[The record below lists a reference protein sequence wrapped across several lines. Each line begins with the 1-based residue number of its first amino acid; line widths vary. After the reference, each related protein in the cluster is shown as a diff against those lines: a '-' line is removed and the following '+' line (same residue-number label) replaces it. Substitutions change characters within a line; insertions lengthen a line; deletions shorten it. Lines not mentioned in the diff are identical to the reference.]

1 MKSPVLLSRFLSATA
16 FVALALAIV
25 TGQQPAPQPAAG
37 GIFTAAQA
45 QSGRAIYDQN
55 CSACH
60 GANFE
65 GSGDAPALEGG
76 TFRLKWGPKMVSE
89 LFGVILQTMPPTN
102 PGSLGE
108 QASLNA
114 TAYILQRNGAQPG
127 QQPLTSASTTLINTV
142 ATGQGGAANAQAQGR
157 GGRGGRGGATTDD
170 GTPVGRGGSSVLGAG
185 NTAGQG
191 RGGATATRGVS
202 VQGEVKNYV
211 PVTPEM
217 LRNPPAEDW
226 LIFGRNYLRQSYSPL
241 NQITRDNVKNL
252 QLKWVWAMN
261 DSGANQTTPIVH
273 NGIIYLASPSNIVQ
287 ALDAKTGDLIW
298 ETRVGP
304 DQAPGYG
311 GIRSI
316 AIAEDK
322 IFLPTSDAHM
332 VALNARN
339 GQILWDTPASDKPHV
354 STSGAIVIKDKV
366 LMGLTGCARFDGE
379 GCYISAFDIHTG
391 ARAWRFYTIPREG
404 QPGSDTWGKLPMNNR
419 AGAETW
425 LAGSYDPDLNTTYWG
440 VAQSKP
446 WNFLSRKLTPF
457 DKTLYANST
466 VALNPD
472 TGELKWY
479 FQHAPGESFDLDEV
493 FERVLVD
500 IGDQKVSFNAGKAG
514 ILWKLDRRTGQY
526 LGSKEMVKQTVWE
539 HIDPKT
545 GQPSYRPDILEMQLN
560 KPINVCPSTEGGKN
574 WQAMSYN
581 QPTGVIIAPLSQSC
595 MDFTAREVD
604 FNGNGGGSGGDRKFL
619 PMPGTNGNI
628 GKLAAYDVKTLNEV
642 WKYEQHAPFL
652 TAALSTAGGWVLVGD
667 INRGVHILDVK
678 TGQVLWETRLGTS
691 AQGFPVTFSAEGK
704 QYIAVMAGL
713 GGGSPRNVP
722 AAIASDIKI
731 PQSGQALYVFA
742 LP

>member
-1 MKSPVLLSRFLSATA
+1 MQRTALPSRLLFCAALGAAPLVVSA
-16 FVALALAIV
+16 
-25 TGQQPAPQPAAG
+25 QPAA

-45 QSGRAIYDQN
+45 QSGRAIYAQN

-60 GANFE
+60 GGNFE
-65 GSGDAPALEGG
+65 GSGDAPALAGG
-76 TFRLKWGPKMVSE
+76 TFMLKWRTRMVSE
-89 LFGVILQTMPPTN
+89 LFGEIVQNMPPTN

-108 QASLNA
+108 AAALSA
-114 TAYILQRNGAQPG
+114 TAYILERNGAPAG
-127 QQPLTSASTTLINTV
+127 QRTLTAGETALISAV
-142 ATGQGGAANAQAQGR
+142 ATGRPPAANAQAQG
-157 GGRGGRGGATTDD
+157 GGRGG
-170 GTPVGRGGSSVLGAG
+170 GSMVLGAG
-185 NTAGQG
+185 TTAGFG
-191 RGGATATRGVS
+191 RTDAS
-202 VQGEVKNYV
+202 VAHRVTVAGEVKSYV

-217 LRNPPAEDW
+217 LKNPPPEDW
-226 LIFGRNYLRQSYSPL
+226 LIFGRNYQRHSYSPL

-252 QLKWVWAMN
+252 QLKWTWAMN

-273 NGIIYLASPSNIVQ
+273 NGVIYLASPSNIVQ
-287 ALDAKTGDLIW
+287 ALNAKTGDLIW
-298 ETRVGP
+298 ETRAGP

-322 IFLPTSDAHM
+322 VFLSTSDAHM
-332 VALNARN
+332 VAISARN
-339 GQILWDTPASDKPHV
+339 GEILWDTPASDNPHT
-354 STSGAIVIKDKV
+354 STSGDIVIGDKV

-391 ARAWRFYTIPREG
+391 KRVWRFYTIPREG
-404 QPGSDTWGKLPMNNR
+404 QPGSETWGNLPMNNR

-425 LAGSYDPDLNTTYWG
+425 LAGSYDPDLNLTYWG

-446 WNFLSRKLTPF
+446 WNFLSRHLTPF

-472 TGELKWY
+472 TGKLAWY

-500 IGDQKVSFNAGKAG
+500 IGDQKVSLNAGKAG

-526 LGSKEMVKQTVWE
+526 LGSKQMVAQTVWAS
-539 HIDPKT
+539 IDPKT
-545 GQPSYRPDILEMQLN
+545 GTPRYRTDLLEMQLN
-560 KPINVCPSTEGGKN
+560 KPVNVCPSTEGGKN

-581 QPTGVIIAPLSQSC
+581 QPTGLIVVPLSQSC
-595 MDFTAREVD
+595 MEFTAREVD
-604 FNGNGGGSGGDRKFL
+604 LSGAGGGTAGDRKFL

-628 GKLAAYDVKTLNEV
+628 GKLAAYDVKTMNEV

-652 TAALSTAGGWVLVGD
+652 TAAMSTAGGWVLVGD
-667 INRGVHILDVK
+667 VNRGVHIFDVK
-678 TGQVLWETRLGTS
+678 TGQLLWETRLGTS
-691 AQGFPVTFSAEGK
+691 VQGFPVTYSVDGK
-704 QYIAVMAGL
+704 QYIAVMTGL
-713 GGGSPRNVP
+713 GGGSPRQVP
-722 AAIASDIKI
+722 AAIAPDIKI
-731 PQSGQALYVFA
+731 PLSGQALYVFA

>member
-1 MKSPVLLSRFLSATA
+1 MQRSTLVFRLFVSAVLVT
-16 FVALALAIV
+16 VALAVVIA
-25 TGQQPAPQPAAG
+25 QQGPPQG
-37 GIFTAAQA
+37 VGVFTAAQA
-45 QSGRAIYDQN
+45 QAGRAVYEQN
-55 CSACH
+55 CAACH

-65 GSGDAPALEGG
+65 GSGDAPSLVGG
-76 TFRLKWGPKMVSE
+76 TFMLKWGPKMVSE
-89 LFGVILQTMPPTN
+89 LFGEILQTMPPTN

-108 QASLNA
+108 PAALNA

-127 QQPLTSASTTLINTV
+127 QQPLTGSASTVIRTIAN
-142 ATGQGGAANAQAQGR
+142 GQAPAGNAPAS
-157 GGRGGRGGATTDD
+157 GRGGAAAM
-170 GTPVGRGGSSVLGAG
+170 VVGAG
-185 NTAGQG
+185 SGNG
-191 RGGATATRGVS
+191 RGGATARGVT
-202 VQGEVKNYV
+202 VPGEVKNYV

-217 LRNPPAEDW
+217 LRNPPPGDW
-226 LIFGRNYLRQSYSPL
+226 LIFGRNYQRWSYSPL
-241 NQITRDNVKNL
+241 NQITRDNVRTL
-252 QLKWVWAMN
+252 QLKWTWAMN

-273 NGIIYLASPSNIVQ
+273 NGVIYLASPSNIVQ
-287 ALDAKTGDLIW
+287 ALDARTGDLIW
-298 ETRVGP
+298 ETRAGP
-304 DQAPGYG
+304 VQAPGYG

-322 IFLPTSDAHM
+322 VFLPSSDAHM
-332 VALNARN
+332 VAINARN

-354 STSGAIVIKDKV
+354 STSGDIVIGGKV

-391 ARAWRFYTIPREG
+391 QRAWRFYTIPREG
-404 QPGSDTWGKLPMNNR
+404 QPGSETWGNLPMNNR

-425 LAGSYDPDLNTTYWG
+425 LAGSYDPELNITYWG

-472 TGELKWY
+472 TGKLIWY

-514 ILWKLDRRTGQY
+514 ILWKLDRKTGQY

-539 HIDPKT
+539 SIDPKT
-545 GQPSYRPDILEMQLN
+545 GTPRYRTDLLEMQLN
-560 KPINVCPSTEGGKN
+560 KPVNVCPSTEGGKN
-574 WQAMSYN
+574 WQAISYN
-581 QPTGVIIAPLSQSC
+581 QPTGLLIVPLSQSC

-604 FNGNGGGSGGDRKFL
+604 FSGRGGGSGGDRKFL
-619 PMPGTNGNI
+619 PMPGSNGNM
-628 GKLAAYDVKTLNEV
+628 GKLAAYDVKTMNEV

-667 INRGVHILDVK
+667 INRGVHILDAK
-678 TGQVLWETRLGTS
+678 TGQMLWETRLGTS
-691 AQGFPVTFSAEGK
+691 VQGFPVTFSVDGK
-704 QYIAVMAGL
+704 QYIAVMTGL

-722 AAIASDIKI
+722 AAVAPDIKI
-731 PQSGQALYVFA
+731 PQSGQALYVFG